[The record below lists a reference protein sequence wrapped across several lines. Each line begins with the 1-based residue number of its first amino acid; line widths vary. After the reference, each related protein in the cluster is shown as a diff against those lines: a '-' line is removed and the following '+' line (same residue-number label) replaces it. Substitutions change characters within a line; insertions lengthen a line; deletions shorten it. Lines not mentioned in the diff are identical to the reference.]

1 MLSPGDHAPSFVAAS
16 TAGPRGSLDSAAGHY
31 VVLSFFGTA
40 ADPVGRQVLEDI
52 TKNQS
57 RLAPLTAMFCG
68 VSADPNDQQTGRVAQ
83 QYPDVMYFW
92 DFDLAVSKAYGAASP
107 DGSQYLRHTVI
118 LDLARRT
125 RAVLPFG
132 DNVENHIATLL
143 RVLEGLPRI
152 EAIVE
157 FAPVLFIPFVFEQDF
172 CRHLISVYEQNGG
185 QDLGALSESNG
196 KTVRVHDRKI
206 KSRLDYTI
214 VDRPTIAAVQS
225 RLIRRVA
232 PVIKGA
238 FQFEATRIER
248 HIIARYDAE
257 EGGHFSSHRDDNT
270 KGSAHRRF
278 AVTINLNA
286 NDYEGGD
293 LRFPEFGYRTYR
305 GNTGAAIVFS
315 CSLLHE
321 VRPVTRGRR
330 YAFLPFLYDEQ
341 AARVRVANQQFVG
354 ADMQMADDRLAG

>member
-1 MLSPGDHAPSFVAAS
+1 MLSPGDHAPSFVATS
-16 TAGPRGSLDSAAGHY
+16 SAGPRGSLDMAAGRY

-40 ADPVGRQVLEDI
+40 ADPVGRRILADI
-52 TKNQS
+52 AQNQS
-57 RLAPLTAMFCG
+57 RLAPLSAMFCG
-68 VSADPNDQQTGRVAQ
+68 VSADSNDQQTGRVAQ
-83 QYPDVMYFW
+83 QYPDVVYFW
-92 DFDLAVSKAYGAASP
+92 DFDLAVSKAFGAASP
-107 DGSQYLRHTVI
+107 DGTQYLRHTVI

-132 DNVENHIATLL
+132 ENVENHIATLL
-143 RVLEGLPRI
+143 GVLERLPRI
-152 EAIVE
+152 EAIAE
-157 FAPVLFIPFVFEQDF
+157 FAPVLFVPFVFERDF
-172 CRHLISVYEQNGG
+172 CRHLISVYESNGG
-185 QDLGALSESNG
+185 QDLGALGEVDG
-196 KTVRVHDRKI
+196 KTVRVHDRNI

-214 VDRPTIAAVQS
+214 VDQPTIAAVQS
-225 RLIRRVA
+225 RLIRRVVPA
-232 PVIKGA
+232 IKGA

-248 HIIARYDAE
+248 HIIARYNAE
-257 EGGHFSSHRDDNT
+257 EGGHFSPHRDDTT

-278 AVTINLNA
+278 AITINLNS
-286 NDYEGGD
+286 DEYEGGD

-341 AARVRVANQQFVG
+341 AARVRVGNQQFVG
-354 ADMQMADDRLAG
+354 ADMQMADDRLVG